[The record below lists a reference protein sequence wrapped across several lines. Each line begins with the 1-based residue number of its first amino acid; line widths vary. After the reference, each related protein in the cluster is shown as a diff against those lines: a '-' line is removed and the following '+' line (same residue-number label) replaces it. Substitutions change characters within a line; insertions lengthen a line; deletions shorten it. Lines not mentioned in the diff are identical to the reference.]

1 MNLSLFLIALLLP
14 AAAPAR
20 AASTDTARAS
30 ASWVD
35 DYAARARRQLS
46 ALDEQLQDAE
56 EDATRLSGEAR
67 AAADKR
73 VAALQKQVQ
82 SSRKDLD
89 DLRRTGRLKA
99 AKARKR
105 LDAAIEDLRREYE
118 GLRKDLEENENK

>member
-1 MNLSLFLIALLLP
+1 MNRLLLLAALLLP
-14 AAAPAR
+14 ASVPAR
-20 AASTDTARAS
+20 AASTDTARSS
-30 ASWVD
+30 ASWLY
-35 DYAARARRQLS
+35 DYAARAREQLS
-46 ALDEQLQDAE
+46 ALDQQLRLSKGDAE
-56 EDATRLSGEAR
+56 RFSGEAR
-67 AAADKR
+67 AAADER

-118 GLRKDLEENENK
+118 GLRKDLEKNENK